1 MQCLLANRTNG
12 AFELTRNLCG
22 RRLLS
27 RQRFKGFHIN
37 LAPGATLYSLFRHI
51 NSGEIRVR
59 YIMTFPPL
67 CRGLFNV
74 AMRTRFV
81 VAGLSQIEVVAT
93 IRQHSVVELV
103 WIGHEMALGSA
114 SIQIIP

>member
-51 NSGEIRVR
+51 NSGEIRMR

-67 CRGLFNV
+67 CCGLFNV

-81 VAGLSQIEVVAT
+81 VAGLSQIRAPGLDELLIAT
-93 IRQHSVVELV
+93 RCRSS
-103 WIGHEMALGSA
+103 GM
-114 SIQIIP
+114 QIP

>member
-1 MQCLLANRTNG
+1 MQRLLADRTNG

-27 RQRFKGFHIN
+27 RQRLKGFHIN
-37 LAPGATLYSLFRHI
+37 VAPGATLYSLFRHI

-67 CRGLFNV
+67 CCGLFNV

-81 VAGLSQIEVVAT
+81 VACLSQIRAPGLD
-93 IRQHSVVELV
+93 ELLIV
-103 WIGHEMALGSA
+103 TRCGS
-114 SIQIIP
+114 SGMQIP